1 MKKGTYL
8 ANKLPAGNQ
17 GSLFGNQVQLYPPL
31 IFQTSSRE
39 FRQVMNIDE
48 KEREA
53 LEQAKQLIE
62 QVRVRIKKGRN
73 IESYL

>member
-1 MKKGTYL
+1 
-8 ANKLPAGNQ
+8 
-17 GSLFGNQVQLYPPL
+17 
-31 IFQTSSRE
+31 
-39 FRQVMNIDE
+39 MNIDE

-53 LEQAKQLIE
+53 LEKAKQLIE